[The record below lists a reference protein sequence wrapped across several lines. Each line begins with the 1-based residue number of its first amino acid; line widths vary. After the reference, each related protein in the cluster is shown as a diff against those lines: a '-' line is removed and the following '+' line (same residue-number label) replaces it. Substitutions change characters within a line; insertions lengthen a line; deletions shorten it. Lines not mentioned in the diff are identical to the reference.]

1 MKRLLVVATGT
12 LVSFAI
18 CIGLIGAMLLTARNA
33 YAGPP
38 DDGNVNQTLNA
49 SANASVRVD
58 NIAGSVTVHGWDKNQ
73 VQVTG
78 TVSGGVQLDL
88 HGSAG
93 DIEVR
98 AVYPQ
103 DSGNNGSAELV
114 IQVPAASRLSVGT
127 VSADI
132 QASGL
137 NGSAQLNSVSGNVRL
152 DSRAANIS
160 GKSVSGHVTISGS
173 AKDAHVSGHSISGD
187 VRINGVDGDV
197 EADSIS
203 GTVQVSA
210 SRLDRAK
217 LNSTSGNINFSAS
230 LAKSGN
236 YDFNSTSGNLTLAFP
251 QTPDARFDIS
261 SFSGDI
267 DNNFGPKP
275 QRTSE
280 YGPGVQLHFTSG
292 GGRGQVTARTL
303 SGNITLHTP

>member
-18 CIGLIGAMLLTARNA
+18 CIGLITAMMLAARNA
-33 YAGPP
+33 YAGPL
-38 DDGNVNQTLNA
+38 DGGNVNQTLNA
-49 SANASVRVD
+49 AANASVRVD
-58 NIAGSVTVHGWDKNQ
+58 NVAGSVTVRGWDKNQ

-103 DSGNNGSAELV
+103 DSENNASAQLV
-114 IQVPAASRLSVGT
+114 IQIPAASRLSVGT

-132 QASGL
+132 QANGL
-137 NGSAQLNSVSGNVRL
+137 TRSAQLNSVSGNVRL
-152 DSRAANIS
+152 DSGAANIS
-160 GKSVSGHVTISGS
+160 GKSVSGDVTISGS
-173 AKDAHVSGHSISGD
+173 AKGAHVSAHSISGD
-187 VRINGVDGDV
+187 VHINGVDGDV
-197 EADSIS
+197 DAGSIS
-203 GTVQVSA
+203 GTVQISA

-217 LNSTSGNINFSAS
+217 LNSTSGNINFSAG
-230 LAKSGN
+230 LEKSGN
-236 YDFNSTSGNLTLAFP
+236 YDFNSTSGNLTLTFP
-251 QTPDARFDIS
+251 RTPDARFDIN

-267 DNNFGPKP
+267 DNNFGPKA

-280 YGPGVQLHFTSG
+280 YGPGRELHFTSG
-292 GGRGQVTARTL
+292 SGSAQVTAHTL
-303 SGNITLHTP
+303 SGNITLRQP